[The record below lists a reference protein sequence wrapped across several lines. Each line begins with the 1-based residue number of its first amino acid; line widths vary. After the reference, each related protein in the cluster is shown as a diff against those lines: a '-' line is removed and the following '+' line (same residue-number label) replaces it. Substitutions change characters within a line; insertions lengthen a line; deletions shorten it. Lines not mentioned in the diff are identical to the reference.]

1 MELFLGSQ
9 LTGRFSTHPAI
20 ALPDLKNYD
29 YGNVFYSRAKAML
42 GSMLAV
48 PSRETVGAFILLA
61 SCGFANGEWRV
72 VAARFAPDAADG
84 RLRVGSVDDDGI
96 GGAHEHRSGLAFGE

>member
-48 PSRETVGAFILLA
+48 P
-61 SCGFANGEWRV
+61 
-72 VAARFAPDAADG
+72 
-84 RLRVGSVDDDGI
+84 
-96 GGAHEHRSGLAFGE
+96 